1 MSHTIISLSCL
12 TLIVENMKYGTEYK
26 GCNIVLCKT
35 HGVISKTYRKER
47 SGLDFES
54 VPLCTLTAEAQ
65 AVIARLPS
73 YEFCID
79 LPSVL
84 TRYS

>member
-1 MSHTIISLSCL
+1 
-12 TLIVENMKYGTEYK
+12 MKYGTEYN
-26 GCNIVLCKT
+26 GCDIVLYKT
-35 HGVISKTYRKER
+35 HGVISKTYRKGR

-54 VPLCTLTAEAQ
+54 VPLGTLTVEAQ

-79 LPSVL
+79 LSSVL
-84 TRYS
+84 AL